1 MAPKDVTK
9 NKAEVLNFTNAR
21 EEQIEERR
29 RNYER
34 VLFRNVLGVYT
45 VMEQKGLHAIE
56 LVDISEKGMSFQ
68 LSIDSKYKLDMGEI
82 LNLRL
87 YFASDSFLPVSVK
100 VVRALDT
107 IIEGTAVRQYGCEI
121 DTTFKAYQAVFHL
134 FQFIRSCAEHGH
146 TDHEHL
152 KIFY

>member
-1 MAPKDVTK
+1 MAPKDITK
-9 NKAEVLNFTNAR
+9 QKADVLNFSNAR
-21 EEQIEERR
+21 AEQIEERR
-29 RNYER
+29 RAYER

-45 VMEQKGLHAIE
+45 VMEQKGLQAIE
-56 LVDISEKGMSFQ
+56 LVDISEKGMSFHV
-68 LSIDSKYKLDMGEI
+68 SIDSKYKLEIGEI

-87 YFASDSFLPVSVK
+87 YFAADSYLPISVK

-107 IIEGTAVRQYGCEI
+107 IVDGTAVRQYGCEI
-121 DTTFKAYQAVFHL
+121 DTTFKSYGAVFHL

-146 TDHEHL
+146 IDSEHL